1 MPSALQPSDAPRAV
15 KTGSPCAG
23 AAGRRP
29 CRRSHGSHAGRCP
42 RARARRRPRWLSL
55 RPRVGHRER
64 SRSWCRRGPPMA
76 GLGQA
81 VHALHHRGAPVS
93 GATTT
98 NRLEAQRRPRL
109 EAGISEP
116 VSTVSQA
123 RPNDTTVSR
132 RVPARR
138 TAEVTED
145 RPSRGGCPDSGTPPV
160 PRRHRDTPP
169 GGRRAPRGRSATRR
183 AQHPRS
189 PAPAAG
195 GACGR

>member
-29 CRRSHGSHAGRCP
+29 CRRSYGSHAGRCP
-42 RARARRRPRWLSL
+42 RARARRRPRWPSL
-55 RPRVGHRER
+55 RPRVGRRER
-64 SRSWCRRGPPMA
+64 SRFCVDGARRWRASARRCTRSTTEALRCR
-76 GLGQA
+76 
-81 VHALHHRGAPVS
+81 
-93 GATTT
+93 
-98 NRLEAQRRPRL
+98 AQRPPTASRHNAVRGWKPESRSRSL
-109 EAGISEP
+109 PS
-116 VSTVSQA
+116 A
-123 RPNDTTVSR
+123 RHVRMIR
-132 RVPARR
+132 RRHGACQARR